1 MAIRKILVTVVGHVD
16 HGKTTLLD
24 TIRHTTVAAA
34 EKGGITQAVGVTIV
48 PLATIKK
55 ICGKLLEVL
64 KQKITVPGLLCIDT
78 PGHAAFTSLRK
89 RGGSLADIAILVVDI
104 NEGFKPQTLESMEIL
119 KAHKVPFIVAANK
132 IDLVRADFK
141 KIQSAFPEYET
152 VGISAKTGRGMEE
165 FYESVFR
172 LSKKV

>member
-152 VGISAKTGRGMEE
+152 VGISAVQLR
-165 FYESVFR
+165 R
-172 LSKKV
+172 LQ